1 LQRSGGPTHGADKK
15 SIYVLRADGSVVP
28 KDSGTHMR
36 PGDTIFVP
44 ERIVG
49 GSVVWQNILVT
60 AQIMSAALLPL
71 ALAGVI

>member
-1 LQRSGGPTHGADKK
+1 
-15 SIYVLRADGSVVP
+15 
-28 KDSGTHMR
+28 
-36 PGDTIFVP
+36 
-44 ERIVG
+44 VG